1 MVSFVR
7 LRKALELKSSKLG
20 NTPATP
26 WINNDIVPLP
36 SHRRTWDMWTFMG
49 FWAINNLCI
58 SNYQVGSTLISIG
71 NSVWM
76 AMVANVIGR
85 IIICLMAILNGQVGA
100 EYHIG
105 YPVFSRCVW
114 GMRGSYIAI
123 VQRIMLGVV
132 WLSTQSWTGG
142 LCISVILSSLAP
154 GYQNMKNTMPAS
166 THMETKEFVGFVIY
180 CVLMCGMIYVP
191 PEKSSRLLTT
201 LNVMTGAT
209 LFGMMVYC
217 LKAAHGA
224 GPLLSEPA
232 LANTAWEK
240 GWAIMAGIKTTIGT
254 IAVGLTNQPDY
265 NRFARSP
272 KDPLIGQI
280 VSILFYGSVVP
291 LVGCL
296 TTSASAKL
304 YPDTD
309 GGIWNPPLLAARWL
323 DDDYNAK
330 SRAGAFFCG
339 VGLLAGQLAINTVD
353 NAFSA
358 GMDFSGLFP
367 KFLTLR
373 RGAYVGLCISI
384 LIQPWQL
391 LSTAGVFINVMSAYA
406 VLLGAMTGI
415 MVCDYWAV
423 RKRKLKLMDM
433 FEPSSRSI
441 YWFNGGFNWRSF
453 TAWIIGFAPL
463 MPGFVNACNSN
474 IEIPSGAKH
483 LYQLAF
489 IYGFIVS
496 FLLHYCFN
504 LLSPPSGLGELDTIN
519 PFGTFTEQEARNLGI
534 CWDESEESDAPDYDR
549 PEKASKDAEVKIREV
564 SL

>member
-1 MVSFVR
+1 MSAWTR
-7 LRKALELKSSKLG
+7 LKRFAEVKNSGADG
-20 NTPATP
+20 VPVTP
-26 WINNDIVPLP
+26 WINHDIVPLP
-36 SHRRTWDMWTFMG
+36 PSRRKWDVWTFMG

-58 SNYQVGSTLISIG
+58 SNYQVGSTLIAIG

-76 AMVANVIGR
+76 AMLANILGR
-85 IIICLMAILNGQVGA
+85 IIICLMACFNGQVGA

-105 YPVFSRCVW
+105 YPVFSRAIW
-114 GMRGSYIAI
+114 GMKGSYIAI
-123 VQRIMLGVV
+123 IQRIMLGVV

-142 LCISVILSSLAP
+142 LCISTMLSALAP
-154 GYQNMKNTMPAS
+154 GYQNMENKMAPG
-166 THMETKEFVGFVIY
+166 THMTTKEFTGFVIY

-191 PEKSSRLLTT
+191 PEKSARLLTT
-201 LNVMTGAT
+201 LNTMTGVT

-217 LKAAHGA
+217 LSAAHGG
-224 GPLLSEPA
+224 GPLLSAPA
-232 LANTAWEK
+232 TASNAWDK

-265 NRFARSP
+265 NRFARNH

-280 VSILFYGSVVP
+280 VAIMFYGSVVP
-291 LVGCL
+291 LMGCL

-339 VGLLAGQLAINTVD
+339 LGLLAGQLAINTVD

-367 KFLTLR
+367 KYLTLK
-373 RGAYVGLCISI
+373 RGAYLGLCISI
-384 LIQPWQL
+384 LLQPWQL

-415 MVCDYWAV
+415 MVCDYWVV
-423 RKRKLKLMDM
+423 RKRKLRLTHLFTPDR
-433 FEPSSRSI
+433 SSI
-441 YWFNGGFNWRSF
+441 YWFTGGFNWRSF
-453 TAWIIGFAPL
+453 AAWVIGFAPL
-463 MPGFVNACNSN
+463 MPGFINACNSD
-474 IEIPSGAKH
+474 IKIPSGATH

-489 IYGFIVS
+489 LYGFVVS
-496 FLLHYCFN
+496 FLLHYLFN
-504 LLSPPSGLGELDTIN
+504 VLSPPTGLGEVDTTD
-519 PFGTFTEQEARNLGI
+519 PFGTFTYEEAQRLGI
-534 CWDESEESDAPDYDR
+534 HLQDTLDDSQTIDDS
-549 PEKASKDAEVKIREV
+549 PEKVGKESFKISQISV
-564 SL
+564 